1 MNDEVAQDA
10 LWFEVSKNFI
20 EKMTTEIRKY
30 GKRVVLINGRPDI
43 VESDRQFVEALER
56 KGAEVTIEQLT
67 EMQIV
72 YSLYDSVVVMRPT
85 PSYPGMEHCTLF
97 VIPTLRDFEK
107 LMGKQDANFDPYQG
121 YGDVFQW
128 AGNQFLQVESAH
140 RNRKP
145 SVLITDL
152 SDGQVQ
158 IDIEKYYHDTVLSLH
173 PELIKYWHRICF
185 VYAGANTEWSIDGVR
200 FDDIRQYIESQF
212 AKGKDKVF
220 FVNSDEAV
228 QPPSVLK
235 CHRMIRYFEDCD
247 PDTWFYVTGSIDG
260 EETYKNFCEF
270 IGEEARCNI
279 ISGYRFENVVKSTVE
294 QNSIDGERNTSPD
307 ELRAISSLPRL
318 KKKKFVCFN
327 RMTRW
332 HRIQI
337 MSYCMA
343 HNLIDDAYYSFDFE
357 TVDTGYNRKE
367 MWDVTKPN
375 RFDGG
380 YLHSWL
386 NTWPWADAIYNNW
399 ERFPLKL
406 NRTIE
411 RENPVELC
419 TDDIHYHI
427 NSYFSVVCE
436 TTFHKSLGVPGT
448 PTSMSH
454 TDGVFVSEK
463 VYKPIAYKHPFIV
476 ASTPG
481 YLAQLRAIGY
491 KTFHPYI
498 DESYD
503 EIENDHDRMIA
514 ICNEIGKLCAL
525 SDNDMCIFLRN
536 IRPIVEHNLECFL
549 DNTKTL
555 ATTKINLEEKFK

>member
-1 MNDEVAQDA
+1 MNPADFQVN
-10 LWFEVSKNFI
+10 KHFI
-20 EKMTTEIRKY
+20 EVMATQIREY
-30 GKRVVLINGRPDI
+30 GRKVLMVNVFPDDI
-43 VESDRQFVEALER
+43 ESDRQFIETLER
-56 KGAEVTIEQLT
+56 KGCEVTITALSQNQQT
-67 EMQIV
+67 
-72 YSLYDSVVVMRPT
+72 YSLYDSMVIIRPT
-85 PSYPGMEHCTLF
+85 IGYPSMEHCTLF
-97 VIPTLRDFEK
+97 VVPTLPDFEK
-107 LMGKQDANFDPYQG
+107 LMGRQDSNFDPYIG

-128 AGNQFLQVESAH
+128 MSNRFVQVESPH
-140 RNRKP
+140 RIAKP
-145 SVLITDL
+145 SMLIGQD

-158 IDIEKYYHDTVLSLH
+158 MDIEKYYHDTVLALH

-200 FDDIRQYIESQF
+200 FNDLVEFIQAEF
-212 AKGKDKVF
+212 ANGKDKVF

-235 CHRMIRYFEDCD
+235 CHRLIRYFEDCD
-247 PDTWFYVTGSIDG
+247 PDTWFYVTGSING

-270 IGEEARCNI
+270 IGEVPRCNI

-294 QNSIDGERNTSPD
+294 TNTMDGELQTSGD
-307 ELRAISSLPRL
+307 ELRAIPTHPRV
-318 KKKKFVCFN
+318 KPKKFVCFN

-332 HRIQI
+332 HRVQI
-337 MSYCMA
+337 LSYCLA
-343 HNLIDDAYYSFDFE
+343 NDLVDDAFYSFDIS
-357 TVDTGYNRKE
+357 TVDTGYDRKE
-367 MWDVTKPN
+367 LWDLSNKS

-380 YLHSWL
+380 FL
-386 NTWPWADAIYNNW
+386 NTWLTRWPWADAIYNNW
-399 ERFPLKL
+399 ERFPLEL
-406 NRTIE
+406 NRTEE

-419 TDDIHYHI
+419 TDDIVYHTD
-427 NSYFSVVCE
+427 SYFSVVCE
-436 TTFHKSLGVPGT
+436 TTFHKSLGAEGT

-481 YLAQLRAIGY
+481 YLAQMRAIGY
-491 KTFHPYI
+491 KTFHPFI

-503 EIENDHDRMIA
+503 EIDDDYDRMLA
-514 ICNEIGKLCAL
+514 ICNQIGKLCAL
-525 SDNDMCIFLRN
+525 SDHDMCIFLRN
-536 IRPIVEHNLECFL
+536 IRPIVEHNLEIFL